1 MTDKPIASAHAV
13 QAQRHRQIFWT
24 LVVLWGIVAYFAGDW
39 LADNMRFRVN
49 DLNAISGAG
58 QISRDAE
65 GIYYHVNNANK
76 ARAIYPD
83 LAPPTYAYDCLDC
96 RRVTSEQ
103 ITQITQFCATAQ
115 NDSLPELTF
124 EVPCRTWAPQHDL
137 AKFMSFAVFLVP
149 LLLWPIIRFLFSR
162 EKLIIDPKQN
172 QLQ

>member
-76 ARAIYPD
+76 ARAIYLIWPRR
-83 LAPPTYAYDCLDC
+83 PMPTI
-96 RRVTSEQ
+96 VS
-103 ITQITQFCATAQ
+103 TAGG
-115 NDSLPELTF
+115 
-124 EVPCRTWAPQHDL
+124 
-137 AKFMSFAVFLVP
+137 
-149 LLLWPIIRFLFSR
+149 
-162 EKLIIDPKQN
+162 
-172 QLQ
+172 